1 MSTDIYYDA
10 TEAIT
15 VPRLAQDMPANS
27 IRIPAPPQALVT
39 YEPLT
44 KLDSLLLC
52 KNAEREFKLAL
63 IWIFLSIAIC
73 VAVLTTILLL
83 FPITL

>member
-1 MSTDIYYDA
+1 MSIHYDA
-10 TEAIT
+10 TEVISIMP
-15 VPRLAQDMPANS
+15 VAQDMPVNS
-27 IRIPAPPQALVT
+27 IRMPAPPQALVT

-44 KLDSLLLC
+44 RLDGLLLST
-52 KNAEREFKLAL
+52 NAEREFKLAM

-73 VAVLTTILLL
+73 IAVLTTILLL